1 MLPSAHR
8 LRKEEVEEVFR
19 KGKPFFVM
27 SIGVR
32 YQKNQQ
38 KITKF
43 AFVCGKKALKG
54 AVERN
59 RFKRLA
65 REAAWSLQK
74 KWPEGYNIVVFAAK
88 RPNMLSRELFDRPLE
103 ELFEKIR

>member
-27 SIGVR
+27 EIGVR
-32 YQKNQQ
+32 YLKNQE

-65 REAAWSLQK
+65 REAVWSLQK

-88 RPNMLSRELFDRPLE
+88 RPQSTSLGIFVRPLT

>member
-8 LRKEEVEEVFR
+8 LCQEEVEGVFR

-27 SIGVR
+27 GIGMR
-32 YQKNQQ
+32 YEKNTQ

-43 AFVCGKKALKG
+43 AFVCGKKALRG

-65 REAAWSLQK
+65 REAARSLQK

-88 RPNMLSRELFDRPLE
+88 KPEVLTQEVFVEALE
-103 ELFEKIR
+103 KCFEKLY